1 MFRRI
6 DNPELMQHAVGLTA
20 QEIPSM
26 LRLDENEVKRVA
38 YERMGR
44 RNIVAIALKQVF
56 FEQLT
61 RVRTHLSFRSRENAG
76 ATRAY
81 CAMTA
86 REFEGINA
94 RQRWA
99 NWRTVARNLSN
110 HVPNR
115 PVKALDLCCGVGH
128 STEVLACFLAP
139 GSRILGLEYNPR
151 FVEMARFR
159 DYKTLDG
166 ANARVRFRAQ
176 SVLETFC
183 DTGGDVIEDCSI
195 DLVNSCGAVAHH
207 FEPATTS
214 VLAKEVA
221 RVLKVGG
228 IAMID
233 CGHAGTDRQSLVQ
246 IFAAL
251 GFEVLH
257 EARSCA
263 FDRSSQICFRKWR

>member
-1 MFRRI
+1 
-6 DNPELMQHAVGLTA
+6 
-20 QEIPSM
+20 M
-26 LRLDENEVKRVA
+26 LRLDENKVKRIA
-38 YERMGR
+38 YERLGR
-44 RNIVAIALKQVF
+44 RNIVSIAVKQAF

-61 RVRTHLSFRSRENAG
+61 RVRTHLSFRSRENSG

-81 CAMTA
+81 CAMSG

-115 PVKALDLCCGVGH
+115 PLNALDLCCGVGH

-139 GSRILGLEYNPR
+139 GSTILGIEYNPS

-159 DYKTLDG
+159 DYKTADG
-166 ANARVRFRAQ
+166 RNAHVRFRAQ
-176 SVLETFC
+176 SVLETFR
-183 DTGGDVIEDCSI
+183 DAAGDVIEDASV

-207 FEPATTS
+207 FDPATTT

-221 RVLKVGG
+221 RVMKTGG

-233 CGHAGTDRQSLVQ
+233 CGPAGTDRDWLVQ
-246 IFAAL
+246 IFNEL

-257 EARSCA
+257 ESRSC
-263 FDRSSQICFRKWR
+263 FLDRASQVCFRKWR